1 MTDERK
7 DKKKQDLLR
16 FVSQVEEE
24 ASKITSQGREIVKQG
39 QFTSDVAR
47 YTKQF
52 IEAVPDGFFSLT
64 QWDAHTNIWQNALG
78 RAKTYKDSL
87 GDPMGFALIADSTA
101 TSSTTI
107 ITSSLIVR
115 LPPETQG
122 AAQKAYEGFEQTLE
136 HANIR
141 KDIDTEINRL
151 GLIALKNT
159 ETIASLLIQAEQA
172 FTTPSVKGVSP
183 SAVLIPLREAIEQ
196 TYTILLRRRPL
207 QEPVKGDSSKVRSIC
222 KQCSHTITDSAQI
235 ELLAGD
241 ASQLKDLLSGAKQDS
256 LSRDVVR
263 ELLNRGLI
271 YLRTLLR
278 TLDVSKIK

>member
-1 MTDERK
+1 MADEEK

-16 FVSQVEEE
+16 LVSQVEDE

-52 IEAVPDGFFSLT
+52 IEAVPDGFFSPT
-64 QWDAHTNIWQNALG
+64 QWDAHTNIWQNALE
-78 RAKTYKDSL
+78 RATTYKDSL
-87 GDPMGFALIADSTA
+87 GNPMSFALIADSTA

-136 HANIR
+136 QANIR
-141 KDIDTEINRL
+141 KDIDTETNRL
-151 GLIALKNT
+151 GLIALTGK
-159 ETIASLLIQAEQA
+159 ETISSLLVQAEQA
-172 FTTPSVKGVSP
+172 FTTPSIKEVSP
-183 SAVLIPLREAIEQ
+183 PAVLIPLREAIDQ
-196 TYTILLRRRPL
+196 TYSILLRRRPV
-207 QEPVKGDSSKVRSIC
+207 QEPAKTDSDKVRSIC
-222 KQCSHTITDSAQI
+222 TQCGQIGIDNAQI
-235 ELLAGD
+235 DLLTGEAP
-241 ASQLKDLLSGAKQDS
+241 QLKKLLSGAKQDS

-263 ELLNRGLI
+263 EHLNRGLI
-271 YLRTLLR
+271 YLLTLLR
-278 TLDVSKIK
+278 ALDASKMK